1 MAKEQEY
8 VSAITKNPC
17 QDSQLFD
24 FVSDFRNIASI
35 LPAEAKEKATF
46 TQDSIIVQA
55 MAGMS
60 VTFKILEQEPNK
72 LIKLG
77 TEQNDM
83 FRLWIQLK
91 QVAPYDT
98 RIRITLRTNVP
109 LVARAMLKK
118 EKLQSLVDG
127 LAQALGQIPV
137 YAFQGN
143 KFN

>member
-8 VSAITKNPC
+8 VSKITKNAC
-17 QDSQLFD
+17 QDSQLYD
-24 FVSDFRNIASI
+24 FVSDFRNLASI

-46 TQDSIIVQA
+46 MQDSITVQA

-60 VTFKILEQEPNK
+60 ITFKILEQESGK

-118 EKLQSLVDG
+118 EKMQAIVDN
-127 LAQALGQIPV
+127 LAQTLAQIPV
-137 YAFQGN
+137 IAFQGN

>member
-1 MAKEQEY
+1 MGKEQEY
-8 VSAITKNPC
+8 VSKITKNPC
-17 QDSQLFD
+17 QDWQLYD
-24 FVSDFRNIASI
+24 FVSDFRNLASI
-35 LPAEAKEKATF
+35 LPVEAKEKATF

-60 VTFKILEQEPNK
+60 VTFKILEQEPSN

-98 RIRITLRTNVP
+98 RIRVTLRTNVP

>member
-60 VTFKILEQEPNK
+60 VTFKILEQEPSN

-98 RIRITLRTNVP
+98 RIRVTLRTNVP